1 MRRCEKGIG
10 VCTNHF
16 CTDELKLA
24 KPKNVA
30 TTLER
35 FAIVDKAR
43 TAETKLGVDD
53 VQRYLHAANQG
64 KNTLQTMLF
73 EPGTLALHVA
83 FAVGDKPSSGQKLNR
98 LELAK
103 LFENGVH

>member
-1 MRRCEKGIG
+1 MRRCEEGIG

-24 KPKNVA
+24 KPKNIA

-43 TAETKLGVDD
+43 TAETKLGVEH
-53 VQRYLHAANQG
+53 VQKYLHAANQG
-64 KNTLQTMLF
+64 KNTLQTMIF
-73 EPGTLALHVA
+73 EPGTLTIHVA
-83 FAVGDKPSSGQKLNR
+83 FAVGEKPSSGQKLKR
-98 LELAK
+98 LDLAP
-103 LFENGVH
+103 LFQNGVR